1 MDPIGL
7 VGTLIAIVEISSK
20 LVSVCYEYRAGV
32 KGARREI
39 SRILDEIIALRT
51 LVEGLIDVAEQS
63 DDGVLPSLKAINGPN
78 APLQRCLEELQDLNS
93 ALKLNGDRTSRSVA
107 LLWPLKQ
114 KEVEAR
120 LAALG
125 RIKATLQLAVG
136 ADTA

>member
-20 LVSVCYEYRAGV
+20 LVSVCYEYRTSV

-39 SRILDEIIALRT
+39 SHILDEIIVVRT
-51 LVEGLIDVAEQS
+51 LVERLIDVAEQS
-63 DDGVLPSLKAINGPN
+63 DDAALPSLKAVNGPN
-78 APLQRCLEELQDLNS
+78 APLQRCLEELKDLKS
-93 ALKLNGDRTSRSVA
+93 ALKLNGNLKPRSVA

-114 KEVEAR
+114 KEVEGR

>member
-1 MDPIGL
+1 MDPISL
-7 VGTLIAIVEISSK
+7 VGTLIAIVQISSK
-20 LVSVCYEYRAGV
+20 LVSVCYEYRTGV

-39 SRILDEIIALRT
+39 SHILDEIIVVRT
-51 LVEGLIDVAEQS
+51 LVERLIDVAEQS
-63 DDGVLPSLKAINGPN
+63 DDAALHSLKAVNGPN
-78 APLQRCLEELQDLNS
+78 APLQRCLEELKDLKS
-93 ALKLNGDRTSRSVA
+93 ALKLNGDLKPRSVA

-114 KEVEAR
+114 KEVEGR